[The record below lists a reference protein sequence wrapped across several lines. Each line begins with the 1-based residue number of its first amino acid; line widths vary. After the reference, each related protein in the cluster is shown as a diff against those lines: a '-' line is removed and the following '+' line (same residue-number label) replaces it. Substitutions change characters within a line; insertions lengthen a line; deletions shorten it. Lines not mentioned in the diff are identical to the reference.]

1 MLEDAE
7 EFAEADKLAK
17 EIADAKN
24 SLSSYIMSVR
34 S

>member
-17 EIADAKN
+17 ELIDAKN
-24 SLSSYIMSVR
+24 SLESYIYSV
-34 S
+34 